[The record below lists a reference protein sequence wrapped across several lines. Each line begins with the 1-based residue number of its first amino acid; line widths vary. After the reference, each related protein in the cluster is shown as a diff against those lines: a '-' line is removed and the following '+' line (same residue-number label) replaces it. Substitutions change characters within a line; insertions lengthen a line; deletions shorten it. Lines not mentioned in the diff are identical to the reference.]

1 MMHNLAVE
9 CMSLLSMISLKKSV
23 TSMLHLYLEAT
34 NEKVNECINDVYFAN
49 SIMTS
54 KEEAKIKL

>member
-1 MMHNLAVE
+1 
-9 CMSLLSMISLKKSV
+9 MSLLSMISLKKSV